1 VELCPVAAGVQG
13 ARPGVVPLGLA
24 MVVHCDRASAARGG
38 HPGAVEI
45 WTARRRASPPRQALA
60 PQADSLAPR
69 EAMDSSLAWAGQIW
83 RGRQASPPRQALLL
97 RELQAAPLPAQ
108 LRAASRRRELASQVP

>member
-1 VELCPVAAGVQG
+1 
-13 ARPGVVPLGLA
+13 
-24 MVVHCDRASAARGG
+24 
-38 HPGAVEI
+38 
-45 WTARRRASPPRQALA
+45 
-60 PQADSLAPR
+60 
-69 EAMDSSLAWAGQIW
+69 MDSSLAWAGQIW